1 MARFLLRR
9 LALAGLVV
17 FGVLTAVFVLMRVV
31 PGDPAALLLGTD
43 ATAEMVAAARRQMG
57 FDRPL
62 LEQYGLFLRGVATL
76 DLGRSLYLRTDVAAL
91 LLERLPASAEL
102 AAGAML
108 VACFIAFP
116 LGIAAGLRHGSWV
129 DHLASGATLVGQ
141 ALPNFWVGLM
151 LVFLFSRALGW
162 LPPFGRGGLEHLV
175 MPAAT
180 LGLAFS
186 GLLTRVIRAGVI
198 ETKELDY
205 IRTARAKGLT
215 EGAVVGR
222 HLLRNTMIQVVTVVG
237 LQLGQ
242 LLAGAIVV
250 ETVFAWPGWGQLLA
264 DGVTYRDYAL
274 VQGVTIALAAA
285 FALLNLAVDGLYA
298 VLDPRIRL
306 G

>member
-1 MARFLLRR
+1 MRFLLRR

-17 FGVLTAVFVLMRVV
+17 WGVLTAVFVLMRVV

-43 ATAEMVAAARRQMG
+43 ATAEMVAAARAQMG
-57 FDRPL
+57 LDRPI
-62 LEQYGLFLRGVATL
+62 LEQYARFLRGVVTL

-102 AAGAML
+102 AGGAVL
-108 VACFIAFP
+108 VACLIAFP

-129 DHLASGATLVGQ
+129 DHLANGVTLLGQ
-141 ALPNFWVGLM
+141 ALPSFWVGLM

-162 LPPFGRGGLEHLV
+162 LPPFGRGGVEHLI
-175 MPAAT
+175 MPAVT

-198 ETKELDY
+198 ETKSLDY
-205 IRTARAKGLT
+205 IRTARAKGLP
-215 EGAVVGR
+215 ERSVVGR
-222 HLLRNTMIQVVTVVG
+222 HLLKNTMIQVVTVLG

-264 DGVTYRDYAL
+264 DGVAYRDYTL

-298 VLDPRIRL
+298 LLDPRIRL
-306 G
+306 S